1 MSSKLLEQIITCI
14 LESKLGDIAGSVS
27 EHHNEVNNTIK
38 SHINFLVS
46 QSIKKLSL
54 YHTVA
59 YQVCNSIVTK
69 KKKKCAD
76 LNLQIFYC

>member
-14 LESKLGDIAGSVS
+14 LGRKLRDIAGSVS
-27 EHHNEVNNTIK
+27 EHHNEVNNTIT

-59 YQVCNSIVTK
+59 YQVCNSIVTEK
-69 KKKKCAD
+69 KKKKTNNVQT
-76 LNLQIFYC
+76 LI